1 MNSDISVMQVIK
13 EAIHELEKKDE
24 VLKAQLEAINE
35 QRIDILDNLIV
46 LGDIKR
52 MLEKER
58 ETAIEINR
66 GTGKSYYPVGYYKA
80 PMSGP
85 TPWEEG
91 DGERYDFS
99 SSGYRKL
106 KTDYLNGK
114 SGGAKDE

>member
-52 MLEKER
+52 MLEKEA
-58 ETAIEINR
+58 AIKINR
-66 GTGKSYYPVGYYKA
+66 GTGKSYYPVSYYKA
-80 PMSGP
+80 PMSGS

-91 DGERYDFS
+91 DGEKYDFS

-106 KTDYLNGK
+106 KTDYLNDK
-114 SGGAKDE
+114 SGGVKDE